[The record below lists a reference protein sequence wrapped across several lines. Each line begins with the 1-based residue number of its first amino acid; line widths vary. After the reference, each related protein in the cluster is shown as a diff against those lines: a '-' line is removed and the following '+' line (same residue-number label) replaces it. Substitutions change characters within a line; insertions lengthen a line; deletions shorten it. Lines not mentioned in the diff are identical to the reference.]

1 MWPPLQ
7 DEGTGVIRKKTI
19 VSLKETTKEQE
30 DVSWKTVIV
39 QYEDQTFFGRL
50 TRKSSFFNLDVVM
63 KANKE
68 DCEKYLIE
76 ASMVDAK
83 TDKIIFKAIFPPR
96 PLVKENNPGYCLLV
110 PQEAMARV
118 WKLTENGKGY
128 YFSQHIKITRN
139 ITI

>member
-39 QYEDQTFFGRL
+39 EYEDQTFFGRL
-50 TRKSSFFNLDVVM
+50 SRKSSFFTLDVVM

-76 ASMVDAK
+76 ASLVEAGPEASCEHRPK
-83 TDKIIFKAIFPPR
+83 LSPALPP
-96 PLVKENNPGYCLLV
+96 VQKDG
-110 PQEAMARV
+110 
-118 WKLTENGKGY
+118 
-128 YFSQHIKITRN
+128 
-139 ITI
+139 